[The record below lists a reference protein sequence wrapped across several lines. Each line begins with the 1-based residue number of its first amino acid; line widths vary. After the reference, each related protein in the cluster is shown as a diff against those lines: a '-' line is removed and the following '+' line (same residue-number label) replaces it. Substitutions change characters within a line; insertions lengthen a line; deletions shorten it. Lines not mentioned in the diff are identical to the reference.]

1 MSLKIDF
8 KNQSFYKKHPD
19 LTPRNVYLASGRIMP
34 KKEVDK
40 ALKRIAREAKWDSFK
55 NSVKEFFGK
64 IFKKG
69 DK

>member
-8 KNQSFYKKHPD
+8 KNQSFYKKHPN

-40 ALKRIAREAKWDSFK
+40 ASLEATVSAI
-55 NSVKEFFGK
+55 NELLAGV
-64 IFKKG
+64 
-69 DK
+69 